1 MNKHIMWYLVIKN
14 SVVTIC
20 WTTLAIVFNKWW
32 IALFGILFISYVHT
46 QGAGTYRVCD
56 KCGKHSPY
64 AKNYAEAL
72 DKAKVSGWIHYNEGD
87 KDYCPDCRKDLNI

>member
-1 MNKHIMWYLVIKN
+1 MNKNIIWALVIKN

-32 IALFGILFISYVHT
+32 IALFGILFISFIST
-46 QGAGTYRVCD
+46 QGKGTYRICD

-72 DKAKVSGWIHYNEGD
+72 DMAKAAGWIHYNEGD
-87 KDYCPDCRKDLNI
+87 KDYCPDCRKELNK